1 MIYTLNLPRLRK
13 DQWAIASHPAK
24 RKKLCMGR
32 RWGKSVL
39 GGALAVAIANQGGHV
54 GWGAPNYKQ
63 TRPLWRWI
71 NNICS
76 PLEKAG
82 VRILQADRIIE
93 FPSGGFLGIY
103 SLDNPD
109 SIRSEAFHL
118 FVVDEAAKVS
128 DSEALD
134 DALEP
139 TLADYD
145 GIRYD
150 ISSPRGKNHFYTEY
164 NLALSDTSGYSM
176 AWRAPSS
183 DNPSP
188 NIKKFVELARQRVIE
203 GRLTERSFKQELLAE
218 FVEGGTFFQ
227 NVRECAILQI
237 ANPSDHEKHRKV
249 VGGDFAQTEDYTWL
263 TALCLD
269 CHCMLDMDRF
279 NQMSWTIQLERVK
292 AFCHKWG
299 TWDRVNNQ
307 DIFVDAPILPER
319 NSIGSPLIEQMQMAE
334 IMVLAGPDEKP
345 GFYTTAQTKQLIIKM
360 LFSQLTTQALKIIKH
375 PILISELESFE
386 EKPTTYGAS
395 YSAPAGLHDDGVM
408 SLAIANYMMERMTF
422 SNWYATTA

>member
-1 MIYTLNLPRLRK
+1 MSYVLSLPILRP
-13 DQWAIASHPAK
+13 DQWTIASHPAK

-39 GGALAVAIANQGGHV
+39 GGALAIAVANQGGHC

-71 NNICS
+71 ERICK
-76 PLEKAG
+76 PLENAG
-82 VRILQADRIIE
+82 VQISQAERIVE
-93 FPSGGFLGIY
+93 FPSGGFLGLY

-118 FVVDEAAKVS
+118 FIVDEAAKVS
-128 DSEALD
+128 DAEALD

-145 GIRYD
+145 GMRYD

-164 NLALSDTSGYSM
+164 NLALSDLSGFSA
-176 AWRAPSS
+176 AWHAPSS
-183 DNPSP
+183 ANPSP
-188 NIKKFVELARQRVIE
+188 NIRKAVLLAEQRVKE
-203 GRLTERSFKQELLAE
+203 GRLTERSYRQEWLAE

-237 ANPSDHEKHRKV
+237 ADPADHIKHRKII
-249 VGGDFAQTEDYTWL
+249 GGDFAQQEDYTWL
-263 TALCLD
+263 TALCID
-269 CHCMLDMDRF
+269 CHCMLDMERF
-279 NQMSWTIQLERVK
+279 NQISWTIQLERVVN
-292 AFCHKWG
+292 FCKKWG
-299 TWDRVNNQ
+299 TWDKLDGKDIWVN
-307 DIFVDAPILPER
+307 APIMPER
-319 NSIGSPLIEQMQMAE
+319 NSIGSPLVEQMQTAGLV
-334 IMVLAGPDEKP
+334 VLVGHDDKP
-345 GFYTTAQTKQLIIKM
+345 GFYTNAQTKQLIVKS
-360 LFSQLTTQALKIIKH
+360 LFTQLATKELKIINN

-386 EKPTTYGAS
+386 EKPTAYGAT

-408 SLAIANYMMERMTF
+408 SLAIGNYALDRF
-422 SNWYATTA
+422 AHIWYSATL

>member
-1 MIYTLNLPRLRK
+1 MSYTLNLPRLRK

-39 GGALAVAIANQGGHV
+39 GGALAVAVANQGGHV

-176 AWRAPSS
+176 AWHAPSS

-218 FVEGGTFFQ
+218 FVEGGAFFQ
-227 NVRECAILQI
+227 NVRECATLQI
-237 ANPSDHEKHRKV
+237 ANPEDHKTHKKII
-249 VGGDFAQTEDYTWL
+249 GGDFAQVEDYTWL
-263 TALCLD
+263 TALCVN

-279 NQMSWTIQLERVK
+279 NQMSWTIQLARVK

-299 TWDRVNNQ
+299 DWETKDQWH
-307 DIFVDAPILPER
+307 DAQILPER
-319 NSIGSPLIEQMQMAE
+319 NSIGSPLIEQMQAAE
-334 IMVLAGPDEKP
+334 IIVMPGPDSKP
-345 GFYTTAQTKQLIIKM
+345 GFQTTAQTKQIIVKS
-360 LFSQLTTQALKIIKH
+360 LFTQLATGALKILNNL
-375 PILISELESFE
+375 ILISELESFE
-386 EKPTTYGAS
+386 EKPTVYGAT

-408 SLAIANYMMERMTF
+408 SLALANYALEHSRIQI
-422 SNWYATTA
+422 W